1 MATLDDLKKLLAENL
16 EVPEE
21 TIKPESKLKEDLGA
35 DSLSLVEIAMDI
47 EEDYDISISDEA
59 AEKFITVQDV
69 IDYLNKEGKIEQG

>member
-1 MATLDDLKKLLAENL
+1 MATLDELKQLVVEIL

-21 TIKPESKLKEDLGA
+21 SIKPESKLKEDLGA
-35 DSLSLVEIAMDI
+35 DSLSLI
-47 EEDYDISISDEA
+47 EMAVKMEEKYDISISDEA